1 MLQLKVRGFAGKPR
15 MLRLLKTDA
24 QKARAGSWGESTFMQ
39 ADTQPTVQG
48 QRSWS
53 KVTLQIEKQPWEG
66 GFPLLEGHS

>member
-1 MLQLKVRGFAGKPR
+1 

-24 QKARAGSWGESTFMQ
+24 QKARTGSWGESTFMQ
-39 ADTQPTVQG
+39 ADTQLTVQG